1 MSNEKLKNLT
11 SKIGSGS
18 TPRGGKSSYLEQG
31 PYKLIR
37 SQNIYNHYYT
47 SDGLAYIT
55 NEQAEKLKNVSLE
68 KRDILIN
75 ITGDSVARTT
85 IVEND
90 MLPGRVNQHVS
101 IIRCKE
107 NLLDP
112 YYLLAFLTSKMTQSY
127 LLSLAQVGGTRA
139 ALTKGMLEQ
148 LDIPLLNYE
157 KQKKIGKMLKIINE
171 KINLNNSIILSLE
184 QLSQTL
190 FKQWFIDF
198 EFPNEEG
205 KPYKSSGGEML
216 ESELGNIPK
225 NWTLSYFSNYVKHTV
240 GGDWGKENV
249 EKNYVEQVSIIRG
262 ADIPE
267 LIKGTDNKVPTRFI
281 LKKNYENKKLLS
293 GDIVIEI
300 SGGSPTQSTGRSIFI
315 NKNIISR
322 YNDKVLCTNFC
333 RIIRPVD
340 FNKGIWLQI
349 YINYLYKKNV
359 FFNFENGTTGIKNL
373 DLNAVLNKY
382 KIFSPSE
389 DIIHLFSERMK
400 VILDSIQNLGME
412 NKRLANL
419 RDTLLPKLLS
429 GEIEIPD
436 ELEV

>member
-171 KINLNNSIILSLE
+171 KINLNNSITS
-184 QLSQTL
+184 
-190 FKQWFIDF
+190 
-198 EFPNEEG
+198 
-205 KPYKSSGGEML
+205 
-216 ESELGNIPK
+216 
-225 NWTLSYFSNYVKHTV
+225 
-240 GGDWGKENV
+240 
-249 EKNYVEQVSIIRG
+249 
-262 ADIPE
+262 
-267 LIKGTDNKVPTRFI
+267 
-281 LKKNYENKKLLS
+281 
-293 GDIVIEI
+293 
-300 SGGSPTQSTGRSIFI
+300 
-315 NKNIISR
+315 
-322 YNDKVLCTNFC
+322 
-333 RIIRPVD
+333 VD
-340 FNKGIWLQI
+340 
-349 YINYLYKKNV
+349 
-359 FFNFENGTTGIKNL
+359 
-373 DLNAVLNKY
+373 
-382 KIFSPSE
+382 
-389 DIIHLFSERMK
+389 
-400 VILDSIQNLGME
+400 
-412 NKRLANL
+412 
-419 RDTLLPKLLS
+419 
-429 GEIEIPD
+429 
-436 ELEV
+436 

>member
-205 KPYKSSGGEML
+205 KPYKSRGGEFKEIKDEEIPINWKIGVLDDIVEVIYGAAFSSKFFNEVGNGLPLIRIRDLKKGKPQFFTNEIHKKATVINPGDLLIGMDAEFKPTLWKGTKAYLNQRICLVRPKKNIINKLFLKFLLEPQMRFL
-216 ESELGNIPK
+216 ESAKVGTTVIHLSKKDIDSINI
-225 NWTLSYFSNYVKHTV
+225 
-240 GGDWGKENV
+240 
-249 EKNYVEQVSIIRG
+249 
-262 ADIPE
+262 AIPTE
-267 LIKGTDNKVPTRFI
+267 SI
-281 LKKNYENKKLLS
+281 LKKFSILIDPILE
-293 GDIVIEI
+293 EI
-300 SGGSPTQSTGRSIFI
+300 IIKQKEIQSLTQ
-315 NKNIISR
+315 
-322 YNDKVLCTNFC
+322 
-333 RIIRPVD
+333 
-340 FNKGIWLQI
+340 
-349 YINYLYKKNV
+349 
-359 FFNFENGTTGIKNL
+359 
-373 DLNAVLNKY
+373 
-382 KIFSPSE
+382 
-389 DIIHLFSERMK
+389 
-400 VILDSIQNLGME
+400 
-412 NKRLANL
+412 L

-429 GEIEIPD
+429 GEIEIPND
-436 ELEV
+436 LEV